1 MRTLIKINGVQ
12 IAFYNT
18 HLSYEEVK
26 LDNGISLREA
36 QFDYI
41 LQLLK
46 SDPCPYKIV
55 TGDYNVL
62 GFYEFSK
69 LLDNGYSIVNN
80 QNKIYDSYR
89 GDDCNFK
96 AIDNII
102 YSDNLELIS
111 SGMKEDDCSDHNM
124 LYAKFKTIK

>member
-1 MRTLIKINGVQ
+1 M
-12 IAFYNT
+12 
-18 HLSYEEVK
+18 
-26 LDNGISLREA
+26 
-36 QFDYI
+36 
-41 LQLLK
+41 
-46 SDPCPYKIV
+46 
-55 TGDYNVL
+55 
-62 GFYEFSK
+62 
-69 LLDNGYSIVNN
+69 NN

>member
-1 MRTLIKINGVQ
+1 M
-12 IAFYNT
+12 
-18 HLSYEEVK
+18 
-26 LDNGISLREA
+26 
-36 QFDYI
+36 
-41 LQLLK
+41 
-46 SDPCPYKIV
+46 PYKIV
-55 TGDYNVL
+55 TGDLNVL

-102 YSDNLELIS
+102 YSNNLELIS